1 MTLELE
7 LELRR
12 GGAEIGG
19 EQIVTLFNNN
29 DTKVLRTNISK
40 ADGNASPSSTNKAI
54 EVPRILK
61 NLIER

>member
-1 MTLELE
+1 MTLE

-29 DTKVLRTNISK
+29 DTKVLRTNTCIQEGRWECFS
-40 ADGNASPSSTNKAI
+40 
-54 EVPRILK
+54 LK
-61 NLIER
+61 Y